1 MAVNSALKN
10 SPDPVE
16 EKIITFPEGLIGLE
30 EYRRF
35 ELEELPDQDLFRVLQ
50 SLDDEYFGL
59 IVTEPFWFAPE
70 YSFVLPDTY
79 EARLGKKEDI
89 QVFVA
94 VTLAANPQDI
104 TANLLGPIVI
114 NRKIGVG
121 FQVLAGEKD
130 YSTRYKICQSGG
142 SK

>member
-10 SPDPVE
+10 PPDAIE

-30 EYRRF
+30 DYRSF
-35 ELEELPDQDLFRVLQ
+35 TLAGLPDQELFQVLQ
-50 SLDDEYFGL
+50 SLDDEFFGL

-70 YSFVLPDTY
+70 YSFELPDTY
-79 EARLGKKEDI
+79 TAKLGKQEDV

-94 VTLAANPQDI
+94 ITLADEPQDI

-121 FQVLAGEKD
+121 FQVLAAEKE
-130 YSTRYKICQSGG
+130 YSTRHKICPSGG